1 MRLLLDT
8 HVFLW
13 WLHEN
18 NHLSAAANSA
28 ILDRGN
34 SIYISAI
41 SVFEVHLKHALRKI
55 TIARNW
61 WEKLCEQ
68 DFEHLAF
75 SVDHANA
82 TRNLPFIHRDPF
94 DRMLVAQAQ
103 VEGMTLV
110 TRDRELSKYPVTT
123 LLA

>member
-13 WLHEN
+13 WLHDN
-18 NHLSAAANSA
+18 KQISSAANSA
-28 ILDRGN
+28 ILDPSN
-34 SIYISAI
+34 TVYISAI
-41 SVFEVHLKHALRKI
+41 SVFEVRLKHALRKI
-55 TIARNW
+55 TIAKNW
-61 WEKLCEQ
+61 WEKLVEQ
-68 DFEHLAF
+68 DFEHLSF

-82 TRNLPFIHRDPF
+82 TRDLPFIHRDPF
-94 DRMLVAQAQ
+94 DRMLIAQAQ

-110 TRDRELSKYPVTT
+110 TRDGEISKYSVAT

>member
-18 NHLSAAANSA
+18 EHISAAANSA

-34 SIYISAI
+34 SVYISAI
-41 SVFEVHLKHALRKI
+41 SVFEVRLKEAIRKI
-55 TIARNW
+55 TIAKNW

-68 DFEHLAF
+68 DFERLAF
-75 SVDHANA
+75 SVDHADA
-82 TRNLPFIHRDPF
+82 TRHLPLIHRDPF

-103 VEGMTLV
+103 VEEMTFV
-110 TRDRELSKYPVTT
+110 TRDRELSKYPVTI

>member
-13 WLHEN
+13 WLHESG
-18 NHLSAAANSA
+18 HLSPAANAA

-34 SIYISAI
+34 SVYVSAI
-41 SVFEVHLKHALRKI
+41 SVFEVRLKHALRKI

-68 DFEHLAF
+68 DFEHLSF
-75 SVDHANA
+75 SADHANA
-82 TRNLPFIHRDPF
+82 TQHLPFVHRDPF
-94 DRMLVAQAQ
+94 DRMLIAQAQ
-103 VEGMTLV
+103 VESMTFV
-110 TRDRELSKYPVTT
+110 TRDRELRKYPVAILT
-123 LLA
+123 A

>member
-18 NHLSAAANSA
+18 ERLSAAANAA
-28 ILDRGN
+28 ILDRAN
-34 SIYISAI
+34 EIYISAI
-41 SVFEVHLKHALRKI
+41 SVFEVRLKHSLRKI
-55 TIARNW
+55 TIANNW

-75 SVDHANA
+75 SAEHANA
-82 TRNLPFIHRDPF
+82 TQSLPFIHRDPF

-103 VEGMTLV
+103 VEQMTFV
-110 TRDRELSKYPVTT
+110 TRDRELSKYPVST

>member
-13 WLHEN
+13 WLHN
-18 NHLSAAANSA
+18 NETLSAAANAA

-41 SVFEVHLKHALRKI
+41 SVFEVRLKHALRKI
-55 TIARNW
+55 TIAKNW

-82 TRNLPFIHRDPF
+82 TQNLPFIHRDPF

-103 VEGMTLV
+103 VEEMTFV
-110 TRDRELSKYPVTT
+110 TRDRELIKYPVTI

>member
-13 WLHEN
+13 WLRSN
-18 NHLSAAANSA
+18 DQISAAANSA
-28 ILDRGN
+28 ILDSRN

-41 SVFEVHLKHALRKI
+41 SVFEVRLKDALKKI
-55 TIARNW
+55 VIAKNW
-61 WEKLCEQ
+61 WEQLCEQ

-94 DRMLVAQAQ
+94 DRMLVAQAR
-103 VEGMTLV
+103 VEGMTFV